1 MNDVMRSPSA
11 IRASRHALCAARP
24 WAGAEGSARNEAQ
37 PIEARAKRTPKE
49 AF

>member
-1 MNDVMRSPSA
+1 MMAVRSLS
-11 IRASRHALCAARP
+11 ITGTGQVLNTARP

-37 PIEARAKRTPKE
+37 PIEAKAKRTPKE

>member
-1 MNDVMRSPSA
+1 MMAVRSLS
-11 IRASRHALCAARP
+11 ITGTGQVLDTARP

-37 PIEARAKRTPKE
+37 PIEAKAKRTPKE